1 MDNKYVKVVY
11 QSDPIGKEGII
22 LYLTTFDVEKYDED
36 QQAKLKKRE
45 QIYIRTFEKEDLLN
59 SYFLEQLEKDINN
72 TVIQLYGEQLKKLEN
87 IYNSQQIT
95 YSSEVEWIDINN
107 EKVE

>member
-22 LYLTTFDVEKYDED
+22 LYLTTFDVEKYDEE
-36 QQAKLKKRE
+36 QKEKLKKRE

-59 SYFLEQLEKDINN
+59 PYFLEQLEKDINN
-72 TVIQLYGEQLKKLEN
+72 AVIQLYGEQLKKLEN

-95 YSSEVEWIDINN
+95 YSFEPKLIDINN